1 MDKRIYLPNTTQTPN
16 DILDNSMKE
25 LSGSEFKVIMAIL
38 RKTLGWHKWADYI
51 SISQIM
57 EATGLSNRQSINC
70 VNSLEK
76 KGFIRTKK
84 SKRTTTLITINFTEA
99 SEESSQGG
107 ENSSLGSEESSLAT
121 GEKSSHT
128 KHINKPTNYK
138 HSELVDYWNECNK
151 TNLRVTEGKRKQ
163 IKARLAKFT
172 DTEIKSAIKAR
183 SESQWIKENNQHN
196 NWDALFRN
204 DDSLEKWLVR
214 ASESSEEKD
223 AWTEKGFSPVG
234 IL

>member
-1 MDKRIYLPNTTQTPN
+1 
-16 DILDNSMKE
+16 MKE

-57 EATGLSNRQSINC
+57 EATGLSNRQCIDC

-76 KGFIRTKK
+76 KGFINTNK
-84 SKRTTTLITINFTEA
+84 SKRRTTLITINFTDPSEETSQA
-99 SEESSQGG
+99 GEESS
-107 ENSSLGSEESSLAT
+107 LPSEKSSLAT

-138 HSELVDYWNECNK
+138 HSELVDYWNECNG
-151 TNLRVTEGKRKQ
+151 TQLRVTEGKRKQ
-163 IKARLAKFT
+163 IRARLGKFT

-214 ASESSEEKD
+214 ASESNGEKD
-223 AWTEKGFSPVG
+223 AWAEKGFSPAV
-234 IL
+234 L